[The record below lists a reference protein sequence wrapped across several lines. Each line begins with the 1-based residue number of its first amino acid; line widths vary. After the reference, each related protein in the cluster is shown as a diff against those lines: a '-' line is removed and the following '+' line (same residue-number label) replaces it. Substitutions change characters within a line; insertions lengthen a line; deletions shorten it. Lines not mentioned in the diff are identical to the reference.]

1 MSQPMVGDLQWGRP
15 ERVVD
20 NPHEGPEM
28 GRVSYLGGAQ
38 KS

>member
-15 ERVVD
+15 ERVVPD
-20 NPHEGPEM
+20 NPHEGEM